1 MTDLMITAP
10 KGFIVSVI
18 HNDDTDTD
26 TVMVHDKTSGD
37 MVSQCRFVG
46 RVQKV
51 SHHGGSIKVWIE
63 QGKFTYFSKFE
74 ADRREKPND
83 YIATK
88 LPRAFL
94 EAK

>member
-1 MTDLMITAP
+1 MTDLQITAP
-10 KGFIVSVI
+10 KGFTVSVV
-18 HNDDTDTD
+18 HNDDTD

-37 MVSQCRFVG
+37 RVGQCRFMG

-51 SHHGGSIKVWIE
+51 SHHGGSIKVWIK
-63 QGKFTYFSKFE
+63 QGDFSYFAKFE
-74 ADRREKPND
+74 ADQREKPTD

-88 LPRAFL
+88 LPRDFL